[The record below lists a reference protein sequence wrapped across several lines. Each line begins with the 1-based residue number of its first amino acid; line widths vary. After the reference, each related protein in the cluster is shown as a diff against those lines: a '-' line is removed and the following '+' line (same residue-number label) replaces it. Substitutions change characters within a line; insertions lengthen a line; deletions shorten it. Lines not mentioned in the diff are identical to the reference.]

1 MTHGYTIKKYY
12 IVTCNFYE
20 TGTKSANTIKITRT
34 AAATD
39 YTLAFLSQKFLGLE
53 TVPLMLGHC
62 GPAKTFLRLG
72 PCGPDKTF
80 LSCNLIT

>member
-20 TGTKSANTIKITRT
+20 TGTKSANTIKITRRT

-39 YTLAFLSQKFLGLE
+39 YTLAFLSQKFLGPE

-62 GPAKTFLRLG
+62 GPAKTFLRLC
-72 PCGPDKTF
+72 P
-80 LSCNLIT
+80 